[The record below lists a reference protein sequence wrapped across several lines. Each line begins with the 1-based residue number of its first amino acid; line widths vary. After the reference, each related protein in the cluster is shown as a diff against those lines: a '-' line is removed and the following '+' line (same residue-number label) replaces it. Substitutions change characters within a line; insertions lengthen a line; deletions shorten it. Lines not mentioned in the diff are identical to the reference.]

1 MAGAAG
7 IGVIEAGLAGV
18 RRAGPGGPRLWLVL
32 VLVLRLVLVLGLGLG
47 LVLALRLRLVLVL
60 VMVLVLRLGLSS
72 PQKLFAEKRRKQQA
86 NGHGGI
92 VG

>member
-1 MAGAAG
+1 MAGTAG
-7 IGVIEAGLAGV
+7 IGVIETGLAGV

-32 VLVLRLVLVLGLGLG
+32 VLVLRLVLVLGL
-47 LVLALRLRLVLVL
+47 VLALRLVLVL
-60 VMVLVLRLGLSS
+60 VLVLVLRLGLSS
-72 PQKLFAEKRRKQQA
+72 PQKFFAEKRRKQQA